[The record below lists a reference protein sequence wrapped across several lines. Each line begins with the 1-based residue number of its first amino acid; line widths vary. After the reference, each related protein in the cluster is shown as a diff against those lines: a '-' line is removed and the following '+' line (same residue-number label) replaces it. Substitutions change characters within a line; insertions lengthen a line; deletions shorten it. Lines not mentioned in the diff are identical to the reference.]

1 MSKDIIN
8 FDAIRLTTELNKYQR
23 HKEIPNSFLDGTFTI
38 LDVKEI
44 LPTLSRKHKII
55 ANKLIKQY
63 DVDIKQSKDGLI
75 KVFLNEYRAFLNNQ
89 HTRNER
95 WVFPNVMKKYRY
107 NINPVRALTYD
118 VREMA
123 YSFNPDND
131 HHIWLQ
137 QLVTDP
143 NFYHRIIQDIIKDR
157 KKVDKIINYY
167 VPLFNTANVNFEEPL
182 EMKHLRTLRTDL
194 LEYANLFTE
203 FRKYYPE

>member
-44 LPTLSRKHKII
+44 LPTLAKKHQII

-63 DVDIKQSKDGLI
+63 DVDIRNSKGGLL
-75 KVFLNEYRAFLNNQ
+75 KTFLNEYRSFLNNQ

-95 WVFPNVMKKYRY
+95 WVFPSVMKKYRY

-123 YSFNPDND
+123 YSYNTENE

-137 QLVTDP
+137 ELITEP

-167 VPLFNTANVNFEEPL
+167 VPLFNTANLNFEEPL

-203 FRKYYPE
+203 MRKYKAG